1 MPNSLSTS
9 RKSQTGKKV
18 LIIGCGD
25 LGARLA
31 THLDLEGYQVTGIR
45 RRPMPNTPQLRYLSC
60 DVNDGPAFEQIIAEG
75 FNIIVITMTPAE
87 RSDYGYQQAYVRTSE
102 NLVRA
107 LAALNQSPEL
117 ILFVSST
124 AVYAQDDGSRVD
136 ESAPTAP
143 ESFSGKRLLEAENVI
158 RASGFANVILRFSG
172 IYGPGRHRLIE
183 QVRQHKASA
192 SRGYTNRIHVEDG
205 AGFIAHLIQRGA
217 SAPIY
222 IVTDS
227 APTPMVEVID
237 WIADQLGVIHAY
249 STEAVNERGNKRL
262 DNALMLGTC
271 FRLRYPDFRR
281 GYAELLGTMK

>member
-1 MPNSLSTS
+1 MPNNLSTS

-45 RRPMPNTPQLRYLSC
+45 RRPIPNTPQLRYLSC

-117 ILFVSST
+117 MLFVSST

-262 DNALMLGTC
+262 DNALMLGTG

-281 GYAELLGTMK
+281 GYAELLKTMK